1 MQVKGKYLELR
12 LEKADVLERLEAE
25 CGEEDLETIINNGT
39 LKLEDAD
46 LHGNFYKTFW
56 RTKVLSVT
64 VSSSN
69 MWGLEYRLA
78 PPPFREGSMTPLPPP
93 PKKNLTPFLRRL

>member
-12 LEKADVLERLEAE
+12 LEKSDVLERLEAE

-46 LHGNFYKTFW
+46 LHGNFYKILENESPFGT
-56 RTKVLSVT
+56 VT
-64 VSSSN
+64 VLHAIC
-69 MWGLEYRLA
+69 GA
-78 PPPFREGSMTPLPPP
+78 
-93 PKKNLTPFLRRL
+93 

>member
-46 LHGNFYKTFW
+46 LHGNFC
-56 RTKVLSVT
+56 
-64 VSSSN
+64 
-69 MWGLEYRLA
+69 
-78 PPPFREGSMTPLPPP
+78 
-93 PKKNLTPFLRRL
+93 